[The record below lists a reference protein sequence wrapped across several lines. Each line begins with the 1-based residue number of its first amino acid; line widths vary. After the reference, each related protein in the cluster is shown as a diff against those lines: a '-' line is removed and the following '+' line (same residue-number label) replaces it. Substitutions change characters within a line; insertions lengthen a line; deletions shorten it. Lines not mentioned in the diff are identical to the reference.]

1 MACITEEHFSV
12 LLEQTSASVSASAC
26 INEGQGNG
34 LEAGG
39 TLLHPFIV
47 FGDSLFQIQHIFAEK
62 PFCVHWIDR
71 NPLLARPG
79 ENGTDLLSAAGTS
92 GSQRFAAVVAVKP
105 TSIHLDASLHQLFHD
120 DVVKSHKPLHREVE
134 YVVHFAVLLHPPLP
148 AKSSDFAMLR

>member
-12 LLEQTSASVSASAC
+12 LLEQTSTSVSASAR
-26 INEGQGNG
+26 INEGQRNG
-34 LEAGG
+34 REAGG

-47 FGDSLFQIQHIFAEK
+47 FGDSLFQIQQIFAEK
-62 PFCVHWIDR
+62 PFRVHWIDR

-79 ENGTDLLSAAGTS
+79 ENGADLLSVAGILDP
-92 GSQRFAAVVAVKP
+92 QCFAAVVAIKP

-120 DVVKSHKPLHREVE
+120 DVVKGDKPLHREVE